1 MINSDGIAYLT
12 SCLLCGVYLAWTGR
26 EAISAFD
33 RHLTL
38 QSLTR
43 GLRKQ
48 PFGLQRLVM
57 AILNLFMVA
66 LWPALIVIWVFQQLT
81 TRPYKAPF
89 EPGSSGSYSAE
100 SFLAYR
106 QRAADQPPV
115 RAPPPPPA
123 RKKLAPFVVQKS
135 HLIAAFTLEEVEAQL
150 LIHDPLG
157 AVPAV
162 PMGHLNA
169 VWENFRAQLTP
180 KSGLWS
186 FRADR
191 LLSEDQ
197 SQILEGYVVSDGQK
211 IGRHLVISR
220 YWVDIEPGR

>member
-1 MINSDGIAYLT
+1 VITGYGIAYLT
-12 SCLLCGVYLAWTGR
+12 SCLLCGIYLAWTRR
-26 EAISAFD
+26 EAVSAFD

-43 GLRKQ
+43 GLRNQ
-48 PFGLQRLVM
+48 PFELQRLVM

-81 TRPYKAPF
+81 TRPYKAPV
-89 EPGSSGSYSAE
+89 EPGLSGSYGAE
-100 SFLAYR
+100 SFLEYR
-106 QRAADQPPV
+106 QRTANQPAV
-115 RAPPPPPA
+115 RSPPPLPA
-123 RKKLAPFVVQKS
+123 RKKLAPFVVQTS

-150 LIHDPLG
+150 MIHDPLG

-169 VWENFRAQLTP
+169 VWVNYRAQLTP

-186 FRADR
+186 FSADR
-191 LLSEDQ
+191 PVSEDQ

-211 IGRHLVISR
+211 IGRHLIVSR
-220 YWVDIEPGR
+220 YWVDI

>member
-1 MINSDGIAYLT
+1 MITGYGIAYLT
-12 SCLLCGVYLAWTGR
+12 SCLLCGVYLAWAGR

-48 PFGLQRLVM
+48 PFELQRLVM

-81 TRPYKAPF
+81 TRPYKAPV
-89 EPGSSGSYSAE
+89 EPGSYGSYNTE
-100 SFLAYR
+100 SFLEYR
-106 QRAADQPPV
+106 QRTAGQPPV
-115 RAPPPPPA
+115 RSPPPPPA

-150 LIHDPLG
+150 MIHDPLG

-169 VWENFRAQLTP
+169 VWVNYRAQLTP
-180 KSGLWS
+180 KSVLWS
-186 FRADR
+186 FSADR
-191 LLSEDQ
+191 PVSEDQ

-220 YWVDIEPGR
+220 YWVDI